1 MEKSIIKP
9 AINHVKAWFRE
20 EQNLWTLFIILLL
33 ALMTIAP
40 VNAAGLPWEDPLK
53 TIMQSLC
60 GPVAKFSAV
69 IAIVITGLLIA
80 FGEMKG
86 VFSVMIRVV
95 FGLSIALLAVQW
107 LGTLGLGSSLSV
119 SC

>member
-9 AINHVKAWFRE
+9 ALSHVKDWLRE
-20 EQNLWTLFIILLL
+20 EQNLWTLFIVSLFVI
-33 ALMTIAP
+33 MTIAP
-40 VNAAGLPWEDPLK
+40 VNAAGLPWEGPLQ

-86 VFSVMIRVV
+86 VFSMMIRVV

-107 LGTLGLGSSLSV
+107 LGTLGLGSSLTV
-119 SC
+119 TC

>member
-1 MEKSIIKP
+1 MQK
-9 AINHVKAWFRE
+9 AIMQKATNHVKAWFKV
-20 EQNLWTLFIILLL
+20 EQNLWTLFIVVLF

-40 VNAAGLPWEDPLK
+40 AEASLPWEGPLQ

-69 IAIVITGLLIA
+69 ISIVITGLLIA

-107 LGTLGLGSSLSV
+107 LGQLGLGSTLTV
-119 SC
+119 TC